1 MSTKNLI
8 TIEELEAFLQENQ
21 PVAFVVSEKK
31 TERYNLTR
39 KTLIK
44 YRYMGLSKKDK
55 GTVIQYLL
63 KMTGYSHQQLT
74 RLIHQ
79 HTKTG
84 KIRIL
89 ITKARISMNW
99 KLWN

>member
-8 TIEELEAFLQENQ
+8 TIEELEAFLQGNQ

-44 YRYMGLSKKDK
+44 FRYMSLSKKDK
-55 GTVIQYLL
+55 GTVIQ
-63 KMTGYSHQQLT
+63 
-74 RLIHQ
+74 
-79 HTKTG
+79 
-84 KIRIL
+84 
-89 ITKARISMNW
+89 
-99 KLWN
+99 